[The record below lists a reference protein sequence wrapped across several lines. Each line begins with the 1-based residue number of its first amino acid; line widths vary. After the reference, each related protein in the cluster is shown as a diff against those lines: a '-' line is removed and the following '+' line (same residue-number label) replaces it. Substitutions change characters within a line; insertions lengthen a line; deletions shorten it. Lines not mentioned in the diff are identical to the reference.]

1 MLLGEILQ
9 PNFSRSGKL
18 LGFNIRTELAPLFFI
33 QSDFQF
39 EPLRRV
45 VKSCIYMNR
54 LVKYGVDQEF
64 ELKEVVDEPK
74 QKEKAKIVFTNHAVQ
89 CDLT

>member
-1 MLLGEILQ
+1 
-9 PNFSRSGKL
+9 
-18 LGFNIRTELAPLFFI
+18 
-33 QSDFQF
+33 
-39 EPLRRV
+39 
-45 VKSCIYMNR
+45 MNR

-89 CDLT
+89 CDLNVRGPAPVPR